1 MKRKK
6 SPLRIVLTII
16 SVILT
21 VAVVCAVAYVLWY
34 LYNNGASILT
44 RPGNHVLLA

>member
-16 SVILT
+16 SVVLT

-34 LYNNGASILT
+34 LYNNGASIIT
-44 RPGNHVLLA
+44 RPGDPIIVL